1 MSMSE
6 RRAAPLL
13 GDDRH
18 SPVLYLFKQVELA
31 IRAQIDE
38 VVGGHGLT
46 ALQYTSL
53 TVLARHPGITSTQLA
68 RNSFVRIQTMAQ
80 HLASLEER
88 NLIRRVRD
96 PQMKRQVLVFLSEHG
111 AKTLGELAEPI
122 AQIERRILAGLT
134 PADAK
139 RLREQLSS
147 IRSALSDTAAH

>member
-18 SPVLYLFKQVELA
+18 STVLYLIKQVELA

-38 VVGGHGLT
+38 VVGVHGLT

-96 PQMKRQVLVFLSEHG
+96 PQMKRQVLVFLSEQG
-111 AKTLGELAEPI
+111 AKILGELADPI
-122 AQIERRILAGLT
+122 AEIERRALDHLSA
-134 PADAK
+134 ADAK
-139 RLREQLSS
+139 RLREQLST
-147 IRSALSDTAAH
+147 IRIALSGSAAH

>member
-1 MSMSE
+1 MSMDE
-6 RRAAPLL
+6 RTAAPLL
-13 GDDRH
+13 GDHRH
-18 SPVLYLFKQVELA
+18 STVLYLIKQVELA
-31 IRAQIDE
+31 VRAQIDE
-38 VVGGHGLT
+38 VVSGHGLT

-53 TVLARHPGITSTQLA
+53 TVLARHPGMTSTQLA

-122 AQIERRILAGLT
+122 AEIERRILADLNS
-134 PADAK
+134 ADAK
-139 RLREQLSS
+139 RLREQLIT
-147 IRSALSDTAAH
+147 IRSTLSDTAAR

>member
-6 RRAAPLL
+6 RNAAPLL
-13 GDDRH
+13 GHDRH
-18 SPVLYLFKQVELA
+18 STVLYLIKQVELA
-31 IRAQIDE
+31 IRAQIDD
-38 VVGGHGLT
+38 VVAGHGLT

-96 PQMKRQVLVFLSEHG
+96 PNMKRQVLVFLSEAG
-111 AKTLGELAEPI
+111 LKILSDLAEPI
-122 AQIERRILAGLT
+122 ADVERRALADFSA
-134 PADAK
+134 ADAQ
-139 RLREQLSS
+139 RFREQLGT
-147 IRSALSDTAAH
+147 IRMALSGTAAH

>member
-1 MSMSE
+1 MSE

-18 SPVLYLFKQVELA
+18 STVLYLIKQVELA

-38 VVGGHGLT
+38 VVGVHGLT

-96 PQMKRQVLVFLSEHG
+96 PQMKRQVLVFLSEQG
-111 AKTLGELAEPI
+111 AKILGELADPI
-122 AQIERRILAGLT
+122 AEIEHRALDHLSA
-134 PADAK
+134 ADAK

-147 IRSALSDTAAH
+147 IRIALSGTAAH

>member
-13 GDDRH
+13 GDARQ
-18 SPVLYLFKQVELA
+18 STVLYLIKQVEQA
-31 IRAQIDE
+31 IRAQIDD
-38 VVGGHGLT
+38 VVGSYGLT

-53 TVLARHPGITSTQLA
+53 TLLQRHPGITSTQLA

-96 PQMKRQVLVFLSEHG
+96 PNMKRQVLVFLSEHG
-111 AKTLGELAEPI
+111 AKILDDLAEPI
-122 AQIERRILAGLT
+122 AEIEARMLVGFTA
-134 PADAK
+134 ADAK
-139 RLREQLSS
+139 RLREQLGA
-147 IRSALSDTAAH
+147 IRSALSDPAAQ

>member
-1 MSMSE
+1 MSE

-18 SPVLYLFKQVELA
+18 STVLYLIKQVELA
-31 IRAQIDE
+31 VRAQIDE
-38 VVGGHGLT
+38 AVGGYGLT

-96 PQMKRQVLVFLSEHG
+96 PNMKRQVLVFLSEEG
-111 AKTLGELAEPI
+111 LKILNELADPI
-122 AQIERRILAGLT
+122 AEIESRMLADLSAT
-134 PADAK
+134 DAK
-139 RLREQLSS
+139 RLREQLGA
-147 IRSALSDTAAH
+147 IRFALSGTAAH

>member
-1 MSMSE
+1 MSE

-18 SPVLYLFKQVELA
+18 STVLYLIKQVELA
-31 IRAQIDE
+31 VRAQIDE
-38 VVGGHGLT
+38 AVGGYGLT

-96 PQMKRQVLVFLSEHG
+96 PNMKRQVLVFLSEAG
-111 AKTLGELAEPI
+111 LKILNELAEPI
-122 AQIERRILAGLT
+122 ADIEKRMLAEFS
-134 PADAK
+134 AAEAK
-139 RLREQLSS
+139 RLREQLAS
-147 IRSALSDTAAH
+147 IRMALSGTAAH

>member
-1 MSMSE
+1 M
-6 RRAAPLL
+6 
-13 GDDRH
+13 
-18 SPVLYLFKQVELA
+18 LYLIKQVELA

-38 VVGGHGLT
+38 VVSGYGLT

-53 TVLARHPGITSTQLA
+53 TVLARHPGITSAQLA

-111 AKTLGELAEPI
+111 AKTLGDLAEPI
-122 AQIERRILAGLT
+122 AEIERRILADLST
-134 PADAK
+134 AEAK
-139 RLREQLSS
+139 RLREQLSA
-147 IRSALSDTAAH
+147 IRFALSDSAAD

>member
-1 MSMSE
+1 MSE
-6 RRAAPLL
+6 RSAAPLL

-18 SPVLYLFKQVELA
+18 STVLYLIKQVELA

-38 VVGGHGLT
+38 AVAGYGLT

-96 PQMKRQVLVFLSEHG
+96 PKMKRQVLVFLSEQG
-111 AKTLGELAEPI
+111 AKVLGDLAEPI
-122 AQIERRILAGLT
+122 AEIERRALAELSDT
-134 PADAK
+134 DAK
-139 RLREQLSS
+139 RLRAQLSA
-147 IRSALSDTAAH
+147 IRLALSGTVAH

>member
-1 MSMSE
+1 MSE
-6 RRAAPLL
+6 RKAAPLL

-18 SPVLYLFKQVELA
+18 STVLYLIKQVELA

-38 VVGGHGLT
+38 VVGVH
-46 ALQYTSL
+46 
-53 TVLARHPGITSTQLA
+53 GITSTQLA

-96 PQMKRQVLVFLSEHG
+96 PQMKRQVLVFLSEQG
-111 AKTLGELAEPI
+111 AKILGELADPI
-122 AQIERRILAGLT
+122 AEIEHRALADLSA
-134 PADAK
+134 ADAK

-147 IRSALSDTAAH
+147 IRISLSGAAPH